1 MNVQMIIIFDKP
13 INLTLQQCFMYVQRS
28 GFSSPGL
35 LTLYSTMSK
44 GPEKKS
50 QIGFRHHSLEV
61 YTTDD
66 EDDNDDDAVSVGNL

>member
-1 MNVQMIIIFDKP
+1 
-13 INLTLQQCFMYVQRS
+13 
-28 GFSSPGL
+28 
-35 LTLYSTMSK
+35 MSK

-50 QIGFRHHSLEV
+50 QIGFQHHSLEV